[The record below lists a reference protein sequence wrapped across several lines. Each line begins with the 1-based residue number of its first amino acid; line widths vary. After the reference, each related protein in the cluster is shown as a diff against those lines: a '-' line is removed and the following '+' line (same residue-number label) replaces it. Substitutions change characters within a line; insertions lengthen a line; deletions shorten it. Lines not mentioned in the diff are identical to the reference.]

1 METLTLITALERIWK
16 ASSKSKLSEELF
28 DIIKEETSFV
38 GNMLQIS
45 PIQSVLLSVILDNG
59 NETSLKKIGEYLDCS
74 NIKMMCYEPELNDM
88 HRRWMLQWLTYQ
100 NSTNGRCNYAVREE
114 LLQAIKQNNPFV
126 PPVFSEF
133 TAYAVLN
140 QMGKWLRMIDA
151 DKSLFAVVYE
161 SMIDLLKNT
170 RHLSLSQILLNLN
183 LNNKEMIVL
192 ISALWNLVENNKRTL
207 KSSDFQKYW
216 RAPWMVIQV
225 IKGINDGTSQL
236 AVKHLMENEIEEGIA
251 KPDLFKLTNHAIKT
265 MLHDTDCQLKE
276 CVIGDNTGM
285 NILQP
290 NAIAYKPLYYN
301 EREENSI
308 HRLKHLL
315 EQEQF
320 KKIQKQLTEKN
331 MRKGFTCLFY
341 GSPGTGKTETAL
353 QLSKETG
360 RSVIMV
366 DAAELKSKWF
376 GESEKQIKQ
385 LFSDYEE
392 LVKSYDVCPILL
404 FNEADAVINKRA
416 TNVEDVCSK
425 IENTCQNIIMQAMET
440 FSGILIA
447 TTNLTENMDTA
458 FERRFLYKI
467 KFEKP
472 CHQVRQKMWQ
482 SMIPEL
488 TANDALMLSQN
499 YDFSGGQIENIARK
513 TIIDSILFD
522 FEPSLFN
529 VSKLCQ
535 EERVIHSNN
544 HPIGFR

>member
-1 METLTLITALERIWK
+1 
-16 ASSKSKLSEELF
+16 
-28 DIIKEETSFV
+28 
-38 GNMLQIS
+38 
-45 PIQSVLLSVILDNG
+45 
-59 NETSLKKIGEYLDCS
+59 
-74 NIKMMCYEPELNDM
+74 
-88 HRRWMLQWLTYQ
+88 
-100 NSTNGRCNYAVREE
+100 
-114 LLQAIKQNNPFV
+114 
-126 PPVFSEF
+126 
-133 TAYAVLN
+133 
-140 QMGKWLRMIDA
+140 
-151 DKSLFAVVYE
+151 
-161 SMIDLLKNT
+161 
-170 RHLSLSQILLNLN
+170 
-183 LNNKEMIVL
+183 
-192 ISALWNLVENNKRTL
+192 
-207 KSSDFQKYW
+207 
-216 RAPWMVIQV
+216 
-225 IKGINDGTSQL
+225 
-236 AVKHLMENEIEEGIA
+236 
-251 KPDLFKLTNHAIKT
+251 
-265 MLHDTDCQLKE
+265 
-276 CVIGDNTGM
+276 
-285 NILQP
+285 
-290 NAIAYKPLYYN
+290 
-301 EREENSI
+301 
-308 HRLKHLL
+308 
-315 EQEQF
+315 
-320 KKIQKQLTEKN
+320 
-331 MRKGFTCLFY
+331 
-341 GSPGTGKTETAL
+341 
-353 QLSKETG
+353 
-360 RSVIMV
+360 MV

-513 TIIDSILFD
+513 TIVDSILFD